1 MDAENS
7 GSSILIECRPS
18 EDGFTVWIGAPI
30 GQYYMFEYHV
40 VGSGG
45 YQESGRVSGTISSR
59 PEIVRCRVGTSVVV
73 AAITAAFVGRADE
86 IRIRS
91 LSEAGNAR
99 PALEGRAAASGQVD
113 AVEPADGARTLP
125 RRDSK

>member
-18 EDGFTVWIGAPI
+18 EDGFLVSIGAPI
-30 GQYYMFEYHV
+30 GQYYMFEYHMI
-40 VGSGG
+40 GSGG
-45 YQESGRVSGTISSR
+45 YQESGRVSGTIASR

-86 IRIRS
+86 MRTRS
-91 LSEAGNAR
+91 LSEAGNVR
-99 PALEGRAAASGQVD
+99 PVLEGRAAASDQVE
-113 AVEPADGARTLP
+113 AVEPADAARTLP
-125 RRDSK
+125 RRDPK